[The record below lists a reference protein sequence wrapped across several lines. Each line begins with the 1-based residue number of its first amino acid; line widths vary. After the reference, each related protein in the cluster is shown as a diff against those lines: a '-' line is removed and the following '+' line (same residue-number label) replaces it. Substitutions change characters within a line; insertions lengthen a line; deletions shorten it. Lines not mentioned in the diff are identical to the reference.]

1 MSDQLGTKQKKTVS
15 LKGSADTLE
24 RNLIDSGS
32 PVAIS
37 QQLRGILLREIA
49 EGVYQAGHRL
59 PSERELSER
68 FEISRAS
75 VREAIAALLNEGVL
89 FRTVGRGT
97 FIAAAER
104 RQPKG
109 LGKAMAIGFW
119 ASEQI
124 FHFAEPGYKQ
134 TLAGVAD
141 ACRERGYALQ
151 FHWVEEHRRS
161 LEQLFGHRVGSEKAV
176 GNIVLGGVSAA
187 VLERLKKLGLPLVTV
202 DLLFPGEDTESVRI
216 DYEQGTRLAMEHLLG
231 LGHRD
236 IGFIGFAASKKYNVY
251 WEMLEAQG
259 VPYRPRYVQFLDP
272 SALAPGMVAG
282 FQGMQKM
289 VAGGELPTAV
299 LITNDYV
306 ALGALEALSI
316 AGLKVPD
323 QMSVVSFD
331 DFAQPAVRLTSV
343 RADLVELGRIA
354 VRKLLEPG
362 EQPENAQ
369 SATVVPVELVVRGT
383 TGPPTS

>member
-1 MSDQLGTKQKKTVS
+1 MSDQVRVQTATKLTQK
-15 LKGSADTLE
+15 LKRSTIDT
-24 RNLIDSGS
+24 DS

-37 QQLRGILLREIA
+37 QQLRSILAREI
-49 EGVYQAGHRL
+49 EQGVYKAGQRI
-59 PSERELSER
+59 PSERSLAER

-97 FIAAAER
+97 FIAGRDER
-104 RQPKG
+104 QAKG

-119 ASEQI
+119 ASERI

-134 TLAGVAD
+134 TLAGIAEV
-141 ACRERGYALQ
+141 CHEKGYPLQ
-151 FHWVEEHRRS
+151 FHWVDEHRQV
-161 LEQLFGHRVGSEKAV
+161 LEKEKVA
-176 GNIVLGGVSAA
+176 GNIVLGGVSGA
-187 VLERLKKLGLPLVTV
+187 VLERLKKQGVPLVTV
-202 DLLFPGEDTESVRI
+202 DLLFPGDSTESVGI
-216 DYEQGTRLAMEHLLG
+216 DYEQGTRLAMEHLLE

-236 IGFIGFAASKKYNVY
+236 VGFIGFAASKKYNVY
-251 WEMLEAQG
+251 WQMLEAHGLSYQ
-259 VPYRPRYVQFLDP
+259 PRYVQFLDP
-272 SALAPGMVAG
+272 SALAPGIVAG
-282 FQGMQKM
+282 FQSMQKM
-289 VAGGELPTAV
+289 VAGDRLPTAV

-316 AGLKVPD
+316 AGLAVPD
-323 QMSVVSFD
+323 QMSVVSYD

-362 EQPENAQ
+362 ELPGGGQGG
-369 SATVVPVELVVRGT
+369 TVVPVELIVRGT
-383 TGPPTS
+383 TAPPRPSL